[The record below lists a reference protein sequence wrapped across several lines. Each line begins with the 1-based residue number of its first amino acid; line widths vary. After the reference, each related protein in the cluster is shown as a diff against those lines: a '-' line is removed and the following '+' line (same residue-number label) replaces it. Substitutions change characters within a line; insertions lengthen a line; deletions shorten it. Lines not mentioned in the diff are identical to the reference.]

1 MERRTF
7 VLATGGLL
15 GSSGLCGAAEL
26 AKAKSAAIV
35 GAAPVPMPAPALA
48 GSAAYL
54 ALVQERFNV
63 YPGSRGTAMTLLNV
77 KRRFES
83 ARGDQFS
90 LTFAVPASQSLASGA
105 YEVEHASIGKQTMYL
120 QLAGSGPEGNYYR
133 ADFNLLN

>member
-15 GSSGLCGAAEL
+15 GGSGLCGAAEL
-26 AKAKSAAIV
+26 AKARTAAIASA
-35 GAAPVPMPAPALA
+35 GAAPVPALA

-54 ALVQERFNV
+54 PLVQERFNV
-63 YPGSRGTAMTLLNV
+63 YPGNRGTAMTLLSV
-77 KRRFES
+77 KRHFET

-105 YEVEHASIGKQTMYL
+105 YEVEHASLGKQTMYL
-120 QLAGSGPEGNYYR
+120 QLAGNGPEGNYYR

>member
-15 GSSGLCGAAEL
+15 GGSGLCGAAEL
-26 AKAKSAAIV
+26 AKARTAGIASI
-35 GAAPVPMPAPALA
+35 GATPAPAMA

-54 ALVQERFNV
+54 PLVQERFNV
-63 YPGSRGTAMTLLNV
+63 YPGNRGVAMTLLRV
-77 KRRFES
+77 KRNFEG

-90 LTFAVPASQSLASGA
+90 LTFALPAGQSLASGT
-105 YEVEHASIGKQTMYL
+105 YEVEHASLGKQTIYL

>member
-26 AKAKSAAIV
+26 SKARS
-35 GAAPVPMPAPALA
+35 APVAGIAAGNVAPAVA

-54 ALVQERFNV
+54 PLVQERFNV
-63 YPGSRGTAMTLLNV
+63 YPGNRGMAMTLLSV
-77 KRRFES
+77 KRSFVD

-90 LTFAVPASQSLASGA
+90 LTFAVAAGQTLASGT
-105 YEVEHASIGKQTMYL
+105 YEVEHASIGKQSIYL
-120 QLAGSGPEGNYYR
+120 QRSGDGPEGNYYR

>member
-7 VLATGGLL
+7 VIATGGML
-15 GSSGLCGAAEL
+15 GSGGLCGAAEL
-26 AKAKSAAIV
+26 VKAKTAPLAGIGVSQVAA
-35 GAAPVPMPAPALA
+35 A

-63 YPGSRGTAMTLLNV
+63 YPGGRGIGMTLLSV
-77 KRRFES
+77 KRSFPA

-90 LTFAVPASQSLASGA
+90 LTFAVAASQSLASGV
-105 YEVEHASIGKQTMYL
+105 YEIEHADIGKQTVYL
-120 QLAGSGPEGNYYR
+120 QLAGNGPEGNYYR